1 MKKRLDEFKTKMEA
15 IDYIVSEKK
24 CTRAQAEKYLMKEI
38 PKESYYQ
45 TKIIKYLRANYPQAL
60 IWKAAA
66 GAYSYCGIPDI
77 CMVYGGRYF
86 GLEVKRPFVGK
97 ISPIQLQTIRK
108 IREAGGIAGIVTSIE
123 EVKELIQE
131 GLL

>member
-123 EVKELIQE
+123 EVKDLIQE
-131 GLL
+131 GLQ

>member
-1 MKKRLDEFKTKMEA
+1 MKKRLDDFRTKTEA
-15 IDYIVSEKK
+15 IDYIVSQEHV
-24 CTRAQAEKYLMKEI
+24 TRSDAEKILTREI

-45 TKIIKYLRANYPQAL
+45 TKIIKYLRASYPQAL

-86 GLEVKRPFVGK
+86 GFEVKRPFVGK

-123 EVKELIQE
+123 EVKDLIQE

>member
-1 MKKRLDEFKTKMEA
+1 MIRLDEFKTKMEA

-86 GLEVKRPFVGK
+86 GFEVKRPFVGK

>member
-1 MKKRLDEFKTKMEA
+1 MIRLDEFKTKMEA

-86 GLEVKRPFVGK
+86 GFEVKRPFVGK
-97 ISPIQLQTIRK
+97 ISPIQLQMIRK

>member
-1 MKKRLDEFKTKMEA
+1 MIRLDEFKTKMEA

-60 IWKAAA
+60 VWKAAA

-86 GLEVKRPFVGK
+86 GFEVKRPFVGK

-123 EVKELIQE
+123 EVKDLIQE

>member
-1 MKKRLDEFKTKMEA
+1 MIRLDEFKTKMEV

-77 CMVYGGRYF
+77 CMVYGGRCF
-86 GLEVKRPFVGK
+86 GFEVKRPFVGK

-123 EVKELIQE
+123 EVKDLIQE
-131 GLL
+131 GLQ

>member
-1 MKKRLDEFKTKMEA
+1 MIRLDEFKTKMEA

-60 IWKAAA
+60 VWKAAA

>member
-1 MKKRLDEFKTKMEA
+1 MIRLDEFKTKMEA

-123 EVKELIQE
+123 EVKDLIQE
-131 GLL
+131 GLQ